1 MDYTMEELLPVVGKL
16 TEKYTSLSSTSVTYE
31 TAQQLM
37 GAVFYCLREAEYEAV
52 KTGKN
57 SVATASDTD
66 LWRFYQQGYEVVLEK
81 TARAKKVYD
90 QIIANFRSFGNCCYE
105 DTVIKGMPEFFVHY
119 DARFRP
125 RIICSLWITRFY
137 GL

>member
-1 MDYTMEELLPVVGKL
+1 M
-16 TEKYTSLSSTSVTYE
+16 
-31 TAQQLM
+31 
-37 GAVFYCLREAEYEAV
+37 
-52 KTGKN
+52 
-57 SVATASDTD
+57 
-66 LWRFYQQGYEVVLEK
+66 VLEK

-90 QIIANFRSFGNCCYE
+90 QIIANFRSFGNRCYE